1 MNLVA
6 YDKKKLDNP
15 YSYKRAKWLK
25 MIDEFVESDMD
36 CAKVKDFTHKSATS
50 CTAALNTAIRRY
62 HKDGIRAIERKG
74 EVFLI
79 KIDPV
84 KD

>member
-15 YSYKRAKWLK
+15 YGYKRTKWFK
-25 MIDEFVESDMD
+25 IIDEFVESDMD
-36 CAKVKDFTHKSATS
+36 CAKVKDFPHKSATS
-50 CTAALNTAIRRY
+50 CAASLNRAIRRY
-62 HKDGIRAIERKG
+62 HKDGIRAIERKE

>member
-6 YDKKKLDNP
+6 YDKKKLDNL
-15 YSYKRAKWLK
+15 YGYKRTKWLK
-25 MIDEFVESDMD
+25 IIDEFVESDMD
-36 CAKVKDFTHKSATS
+36 CVKLENFSHKTSTS
-50 CTAALNTAIRRY
+50 CTAALKVAIKRY
-62 HKDGIRAIERKG
+62 HKAGIQAIERNG